1 MAENIDFRVRHG
13 LAVTNT
19 ATVESTLTSV
29 STETGALVVQGG
41 AGIAK
46 DVYVG
51 GIIDA
56 AGDITS
62 GGALEV
68 ANTATILSQ
77 TESNDTTTG
86 ALIVSGGAGIGKN
99 LNVGGSQVLAG
110 SLTVN
115 SPTESNDTASGALEV
130 IGGAGIGGNV
140 NIGGRAVI
148 QSSTA
153 SVSTQ
158 TGALVVSGG
167 AGVGETL
174 YVGKDLYV
182 GGILYGTVLG
192 SISTATN
199 LFAGSAG
206 QVPYQT
212 APGVTSFY
220 GPGTAGQ
227 LLVSGGAAA
236 PVYTNTGSIYVRAAE
251 FSNKLIGGATGSIPY
266 QSGAS
271 ITTFLAGGTTGAFL
285 KYNGSAPIWATT
297 ASFTGGTAN
306 DAAAIAQSIRVYSGG
321 IGVQGNSYFANNVG
335 IGGSITI
342 AGATTFNDIVT
353 FNGTAT
359 YVYSSNSVLSD
370 SLIVLHNNSTT
381 EWTFSDNLDI
391 GIVGDYYDTVTNS
404 AKSFFFG
411 FAPEERYLKF
421 LVNGA
426 ETTPGNFTGDFG
438 DLKVNTIL
446 LVSTATSTNSDTGAL
461 VVPGGVGVRGNINV
475 QDTGQLVVG
484 INLAPSLPDSPLHTA
499 GTANSYF
506 QIHNQNVNSGIYAS
520 SDYVATAN
528 NGSDESFYINMGIA
542 SSNFAHPDFS
552 MAGPN
557 DGYLYVHGGDLR
569 IATAST
575 ATNIE
580 FWLEGTASTSTG
592 VLFTTTNVGSKVATI
607 GKTGITVWSS
617 TSATSTGTGALQ
629 VRGGAGIA
637 GDLWIGGTIY
647 GTASITGEVTT
658 ATNVAGGLAGQLV
671 YQQAPGITQFVNT
684 GTAGQFL
691 KSNGSSAPAY
701 VDTSTMYVGYAVT
714 ATHVNLGNTGQ
725 LVYQTAQNRTSF
737 VGTGTVGNLLVSAGT
752 TSTGPVFTSTGSI
765 YVNNSVFAD
774 NIRLGTAGQIPYQ
787 ITTST
792 TGFFGPGTRGQLL
805 IANGTSATIFAGPG
819 TSGQLL
825 VSAGANPPVYT
836 NTGSIYVGRAALSDL
851 ATLALDAN
859 RATTATNLAGG
870 ATGSIPYQSTSSSTT
885 FLPIG
890 SSTYVLI
897 SNGSIPTWSNPAGLG
912 AGFADTIKVTNN
924 IASTTTHYITFI
936 STSTGYGNINVA
948 ATTGITYIPS
958 TGNVGINTATPTY
971 TLDVNSSTNAIIRAF
986 GTNIGRLSLQNNS
999 KHYSV
1004 SVQGT
1009 DLLVYD
1015 ESASTTRIRVSN
1027 AGDVG
1032 IGVTPTAKL
1041 DVGGTA
1047 KISGITNITNIT
1059 TSSNTSTGAL
1069 QVAGGVG
1076 VGDSIYIKN
1085 RVGFVNATNVSRVY
1099 QVYNSVTD
1107 SLDTVF
1113 E

>member
-1 MAENIDFRVRHG
+1 MADNIDFRVRHG

-29 STETGALVVQGG
+29 STASGALVVRGG
-41 AGIAK
+41 VGIAK

-62 GGALEV
+62 GGDLEV
-68 ANTATILSQ
+68 AGAATILSQ
-77 TESNDTTTG
+77 TESNDTASG
-86 ALIVSGGAGIGKN
+86 ALEVVGGVGIGKN

-110 SLTVN
+110 SLIVN
-115 SPTESNDTASGALEV
+115 SATQSNDTTTGALEV
-130 IGGAGIGGNV
+130 VGGVGIGGNA
-140 NIGGRAVI
+140 NIGGAVTV
-148 QSSTA
+148 QSSTG

-158 TGALVVSGG
+158 TGALVVDGG
-167 AGVGETL
+167 AGIGETL

-199 LFAGSAG
+199 LFSGSAG
-206 QVPYQT
+206 QVPYQV
-212 APGVTSFY
+212 APGITSFY

-227 LLVSGGAAA
+227 LLVSAGTSA
-236 PVYTNTGSIYVRAAE
+236 PVYTNTASIYVRAAE
-251 FSNKLIGGATGSIPY
+251 LSNRLIGGTTGSIAF
-266 QSGAS
+266 QSSPS
-271 ITTFLAGGTTGAFL
+271 ITTFLAGGSTGAML
-285 KYNGSAPIWATT
+285 KYNGTAPIWATT
-297 ASFTGGTAN
+297 ASFTGGTAS
-306 DAAAIAQSIRVYSGG
+306 DAAANAQSVRVYSGG

-335 IGGSITI
+335 VGGSITI

-359 YVYSSNSVLSD
+359 YVYSSNSVLTD
-370 SLIVLHNNSTT
+370 SLLVLHANSSGA
-381 EWTFSDNLDI
+381 WTFSDNLDI
-391 GIVGDYYDTVTNS
+391 GIKGDYYDTVTNS

-421 LVNGA
+421 LVNGT
-426 ETTPGNFTGDFG
+426 EPTPGNFTGDFG
-438 DLKVNTIL
+438 DLKLNTIL
-446 LVSTATSTNSDTGAL
+446 LTSTATSTNSDTGAL
-461 VVPGGVGVRGNINV
+461 VVPGGVGIRGNVNI

-484 INLAPSLPDSPLHTA
+484 SNLAQPFVDSPLHTA
-499 GTANSYF
+499 GNTNSYF
-506 QIHNQNVNSGIYAS
+506 QIHNQNVNSGILAS
-520 SDYVATAN
+520 TDYVATAN
-528 NGSDESFYINMGIA
+528 NGNDESFYINMGIG

-592 VLFTTTNVGSKVATI
+592 ILFTTTNVGRKIATI
-607 GKTGITVWSS
+607 ERTGLTVWAT

-629 VRGGAGIA
+629 VRGGAGIS
-637 GDLWIGGTIY
+637 GDLWIGGVIY
-647 GTASITGEVTT
+647 GTASITGQVTT
-658 ATNVAGGLAGQLV
+658 ASNIAAGTAGQGL
-671 YQQAPGITQFVNT
+671 YQIAPGITGFFGP
-684 GTAGQFL
+684 GTTGQFL
-691 KSNGSSAPAY
+691 RSNGTSAPTY
-701 VDTSTMYVGYAVT
+701 VATGTMFVGFAAT
-714 ATHVNLGNTGQ
+714 ATHITSGSTAQ
-725 LVYQTAQNRTSF
+725 LVYQTAPGRTGF
-737 VGTGTVGNLLVSAGT
+737 VGTGTAGQLLVSAGS
-752 TSTGPVFTSTGSI
+752 TSTGPVFTNTSSI
-765 YVNNSVFAD
+765 YVNNAVLAD

-819 TSGQLL
+819 TTGQLL

-836 NTGSIYVGRAALSDL
+836 TTSSIYVGRAALADL

-890 SSTYVLI
+890 TSTFILT
-897 SNGSIPTWSNPAGLG
+897 SNGSIPIWSTPTGLVAGS
-912 AGFADTIKVTNN
+912 ANTIRVTNN
-924 IASTTTHYITFI
+924 VSSTQTHFITFI
-936 STSTGYGNINVA
+936 STSTGYGDINVA
-948 ATTGITYIPS
+948 ATTGMTYIPS
-958 TGNVGINTATPTY
+958 TGNVGINTATPGF

-986 GTNIGRLSLQNNS
+986 GTNIGRLSLQNSS

-1009 DLLVYD
+1009 DLLIFD
-1015 ESASTTRIRVSN
+1015 ESSATTRVRMNTS
-1027 AGDVG
+1027 GDVG
-1032 IGVTPTAKL
+1032 IGITPTAKL
-1041 DVGGTA
+1041 DVLGTVR
-1047 KISGITNITNIT
+1047 ISGITTVTNVT
-1059 TSSNTSTGAL
+1059 TSSNTTTGAL
-1069 QVAGGVG
+1069 QVAGGIG
-1076 VGDSIYIKN
+1076 VGDSVYVRN
-1085 RVGFVNATNVSRVY
+1085 RVGYVNNSNVSRVY
-1099 QVYNSVTD
+1099 QYYNAATD

>member
-41 AGIAK
+41 VGIAK

-56 AGDITS
+56 VGDITS
-62 GGALEV
+62 GGDLEV
-68 ANTATILSQ
+68 AGAATILSE
-77 TESNDTTTG
+77 TESNDTATG

-99 LNVGGSQVLAG
+99 LNVGGSQILAG

-115 SPTESNDTASGALEV
+115 STTQSTTTATGALTV
-130 IGGAGIGGNV
+130 VGGIGAGGNANIGGAV
-140 NIGGRAVI
+140 TV
-148 QSSTA
+148 QSTTESI
-153 SVSTQ
+153 STQ
-158 TGALVVSGG
+158 SGALVVSGG

-199 LFAGSAG
+199 LFSGSAG

-212 APGVTSFY
+212 GPGVTSFY

-227 LLVSGGAAA
+227 LLVSNGAAA
-236 PVYTNTGSIYVRAAE
+236 PVYTNTGSTYVRAAE
-251 FSNKLIGGATGSIPY
+251 LSNKLIGGDTGSIPY
-266 QSGAS
+266 QTSPN
-271 ITTFLAGGTTGAFL
+271 ITAFLAAGSTGAML
-285 KYNGSAPIWATT
+285 KYNGTAPVWATT

-306 DAAAIAQSIRVYSGG
+306 DAAAAAQSVRVYSGG
-321 IGVQGNSYFANNVG
+321 IGIQGNSYFSNNVG
-335 IGGSITI
+335 IGG
-342 AGATTFNDIVT
+342 AMNVDGATTFNDIVT

-359 YVYSSNSVLSD
+359 YIYSSNSVLTD
-370 SLIVLHNNSTT
+370 SLIVLHNNSLT

-391 GIVGDYYDTVTNS
+391 GIVGDYYDTETNS
-404 AKSFFFG
+404 AKSFFLG

-421 LVNGA
+421 LVNGF
-426 ETTPGNFTGDFG
+426 EETPGNFTGDFG
-438 DLKVNTIL
+438 DLKLNTIL

-461 VVPGGVGVRGNINV
+461 VVPGGVGIRGNVNV

-499 GTANSYF
+499 GDTNSYF

-528 NGSDESFYINMGIA
+528 NGNDESFYINMGIT
-542 SSNFAHPDFS
+542 SNNYAHPDFNMS
-552 MAGPN
+552 GPN
-557 DGYLYVHGGDLR
+557 DGYLYVQGGDLR
-569 IATAST
+569 IATGST
-575 ATNIE
+575 LTNIE

-592 VLFTTTNVGSKVATI
+592 LLFTTTNVGTKVATI
-607 GKTGITVWSS
+607 EKSGVTVWSY
-617 TSATSTGTGALQ
+617 TSATSTTTGALQ

-637 GDLWIGGTIY
+637 GDLWIGGVIY

-658 ATNVAGGLAGQLV
+658 ATNLAGGLAGQV
-671 YQQAPGITQFVNT
+671 PYQNLPGVTEFFGP

-691 KSNGSSAPAY
+691 RSNGSLAPTY
-701 VDTSTMYVGYAVT
+701 VNTSTMYVGYSVT
-714 ATHVNLGNTGQ
+714 ATNVNAGQTGQ
-725 LVYQTAQNRTSF
+725 LVYQTTSGQTSF
-737 VGTGTVGNLLVSAGT
+737 VGTGTVGQLLMSAGS
-752 TSTGPVFTSTGSI
+752 TSTGPVFTDTSTI
-765 YVNNSVFAD
+765 YVNNSVLTD

-792 TGFFGPGTRGQLL
+792 TGFFGPGTRGQIL

-819 TSGQLL
+819 VVGQLL

-836 NTGSIYVGRAALSDL
+836 NTGSIYVGRAALADL
-851 ATLALDAN
+851 ATQAN
-859 RATTATNLAGG
+859 DSFRATTATNIAGG
-870 ATGSIPYQSTSSSTT
+870 AGGSIPYQSSTGTTT

-890 SSTYVLI
+890 TSTFIMV
-897 SNGSIPTWSNPAGLG
+897 SNGSIPTWTAPTGLVAGS
-912 AGFADTIKVTNN
+912 ANTIRVTNN
-924 IASTTTHYITFI
+924 TTSTQTHYLTFI
-936 STSTGYGNINVA
+936 STSTGYGDINVA
-948 ATTGITYIPS
+948 ATTGITYVPN
-958 TGNVGINTATPTY
+958 TGNIGIHTATPAY
-971 TLDVNSSTNAIIRAF
+971 TLDVNSTTNAIIRAF
-986 GTNIGRLSLQNNS
+986 GSSIGRLSLQNNS

-1015 ESASTTRIRVSN
+1015 ESAAATRIRVSN

-1032 IGVTPTAKL
+1032 IGVTPAAKL
-1041 DVGGTA
+1041 DVLGTVR
-1047 KISGITNITNIT
+1047 ISGITNITNAT
-1059 TSSNTSTGAL
+1059 TSSNTTTGAL
-1069 QVAGGVG
+1069 QVAGGIG
-1076 VGDSIYIKN
+1076 VGDSVYVKN
-1085 RVGFVNATNVSRVY
+1085 RVGFVNASNVSRVY
-1099 QVYNSVTD
+1099 QVYNAVTD

-1113 E
+1113 A

>member
-56 AGDITS
+56 AGNITS
-62 GGALEV
+62 GGDLEV
-68 ANTATILSQ
+68 AGTATILSD
-77 TESNDTTTG
+77 TESNDTATG
-86 ALIVSGGAGIGKN
+86 ALIVSGGVGIGKN
-99 LNVGGSQVLAG
+99 LNVDGSQVLAG

-115 SPTESNDTASGALEV
+115 SPTQSNDTASGALEV
-130 IGGAGIGGNV
+130 VGGAGIGGNV

-199 LFAGSAG
+199 LFAGIAG

-227 LLVSGGAAA
+227 LLVSGGPAA

-266 QSGAS
+266 QTSPS
-271 ITTFLAGGTTGAFL
+271 ITEFLAASSTGSIL
-285 KYNGSAPIWATT
+285 KYNGTAPVWATT
-297 ASFTGGTAN
+297 ASFSGGTAN

-321 IGVQGNSYFANNVG
+321 IGIQGNSYFANNVG

-426 ETTPGNFTGDFG
+426 EDTPGNFTGDFG

-499 GTANSYF
+499 GTTNSYF

-552 MAGPN
+552 MSGPN
-557 DGYLYVHGGDLR
+557 DGYLYVHGGDLK

-607 GKTGITVWSS
+607 GKNGVTVWSS

-671 YQQAPGITQFVNT
+671 YQQAPGITQFVST

-691 KSNGSSAPAY
+691 RSNGSSVPTY
-701 VDTSTMYVGYAVT
+701 VNTSTMYVGYAVT

-752 TSTGPVFTSTGSI
+752 TSTGPVFTSTSSI

-792 TGFFGPGTRGQLL
+792 TGFFGPGTRGQLF

-836 NTGSIYVGRAALSDL
+836 STGSIYVGRAALADL

-890 SSTYVLI
+890 SSTFVLI

-924 IASTTTHYITFI
+924 VASTATHYITFI

-948 ATTGITYIPS
+948 ATTGITYVPS
-958 TGNVGINTATPTY
+958 TGNVGIHTAAPAV
-971 TLDVNSSTNAIIRAF
+971 TLDVNSTTNAIIRAF

-999 KHYSV
+999 KHYSL

-1015 ESASTTRIRVSN
+1015 ESTAATRIRMN
-1027 AGDVG
+1027 TTGDVG
-1032 IGVTPTAKL
+1032 IGVAPTAKL
-1041 DVGGTA
+1041 DVLGTV
-1047 KISGITNITNIT
+1047 KISGITTVTNVT
-1059 TSSNTSTGAL
+1059 TSVSTTTGAL
-1069 QVAGGVG
+1069 QIVGGIG
-1076 VGDSIYIKN
+1076 VGDSVYVKN
-1085 RVGFVNATNVSRVY
+1085 RVGFVNASNVSRVY

-1113 E
+1113 A